1 MIEIKSFGKR
11 KATSNNVSTTS
22 NGGGGFANITV
33 KSEEVKGVNIWGQF
47 HDHSGDVDGDLT
59 ANGDIVSTGKITA
72 SQGQINGNL
81 DISGNTTIDG
91 DISATN
97 GDFSGIIN
105 GDDLNLTGDIH
116 CVELNCTN
124 IDATDISTEYLT
136 VTKQAHFF
144 NLTIDEIK
152 SVGGQIILSAANAT
166 IDHVEQ
172 VNGQW
177 LLAWRYE
184 DGDKGIKNQ
193 FKVND
198 QIICET
204 FNETTTNGVSLQ
216 TKYYW
221 AVVTMVGSDDYTIN
235 GETVHCHFI
244 VLSNTQDGFDG
255 QSDPATGDK
264 ICQLGYRGTDDPAR
278 QSAIILSAYKSPD
291 PNVTA
296 PSIVQYEGIN
306 TFSLDGCITNQL
318 AHGENVFTGNFRVI
332 NNGTTTDVVD
342 LIQGQHP
349 QVMTDSQQAWAMADS
364 SGKTYY
370 LSDYQNLPTKIQA
383 YLGSEIIPYSEWVTG
398 SQIKYKNSTYRLTGT
413 APAIQSRAGLGISS
427 ITRNTNDV
435 TINWSYTANEVQ
447 QIDSETGESTTIN
460 SGTTE
465 TNNQFEITIKF
476 THNGTTYTVSKN
488 VPINV
493 IKASA
498 VTQGADAEFDRL
510 MIDKLDLT
518 VTLDNKLTCKV
529 NAKVYHVKGG
539 SIAQLTDLSDYT
551 ANILLSN
558 NQTVTLTKSTYFYR
572 TSNIS
577 SNYSAMTNPPTSA
590 TLRLYKNGTLVDE
603 VATPIKF
610 DAGSIFTI
618 TDNAITSAVQQ
629 AQTYTDGQI
638 TNVSADISRIE
649 QTANSISTRVTNIE
663 NDYVTSSEL
672 RQTADNIQLNV
683 YDDLLNKTGIDISNG
698 LITLNGNTVVNGNLS
713 LTDQNTGFSLIG
725 DGGITQ
731 IMPQSIGSYAQ
742 FTAKSS
748 TVLNKHGE
756 SWGAEKDSSGDYFI
770 VYNFDTNFNVG
781 IIKAGHTIAIA
792 AVSRNYYIMDENGI
806 YHQINSSQYS
816 ESDHQIIVY
825 ENGVSM
831 ATGSLG
837 NSPFNYTSQGG
848 NIQIVTVDRVSIDK
862 NLIESS
868 SPRPYQE
875 LIVPIEKIDITV
887 TVPNDAF
894 MLIGYDGLAVNFGTS
909 ATAYIG
915 AESTTI
921 KYGQH
926 GIKVSSSGL
935 QKWNGSN
942 WVGINNKKVKTI
954 TTDYTLTNDDDLI
967 VYNSGI
973 QRTLTLPS
981 TLEVG
986 KTVYVKKLG
995 STNLRLQSSTAN
1007 IYAQNST
1014 SGAST
1019 ATVSTFVF
1027 LTWDGS
1033 HWLIGYVG

>member
-204 FNETTTNGVSLQ
+204 YNETTTNGVSLQ

-364 SGKTYY
+364 NGKTYY

-383 YLGSEIIPYSEWVTG
+383 YLGSEVIPYSEWVTG

-435 TINWSYTANEVQ
+435 TINWSYTANVVQ

-618 TDNAITSAVQQ
+618 TENAITSAVQQ

-748 TVLNKHGE
+748 TVLHKYNDVETIELSWDDETNLIEFHFVHNITVGTIKAGTTITFADVSRQYFVHGTQITNV
-756 SWGAEKDSSGDYFI
+756 SN
-770 VYNFDTNFNVG
+770 YNFDATNSYV
-781 IIKAGHTIAIA
+781 TI
-792 AVSRNYYIMDENGI
+792 SEN
-806 YHQINSSQYS
+806 S
-816 ESDHQIIVY
+816 
-825 ENGVSM
+825 VSM
-831 ATGSLG
+831 ATGHLR
-837 NSPFNYTSQGG
+837 NQTLNYTSQGG
-848 NIQIVTVDRVSIDK
+848 SVAIELHDIVYINKSCFNRGG
-862 NLIESS
+862 SS
-868 SPRPYQE
+868 QE
-875 LIVPIEKIDITV
+875 EEIRTAIEKLHITV

-986 KTVYVKKLG
+986 KTVYIKKLG

>member
-1 MIEIKSFGKR
+1 MIEVKSFGKK
-11 KATSNNVSTTS
+11 KATPTVSTTS

-33 KSEEVKGVNIWGQF
+33 KTDEVKGVNIWGQY
-47 HDHSGDVDGDLT
+47 HDHTGDVDGDLT

-72 SQGQINGNL
+72 SEGQINGNL
-81 DISGNTTIDG
+81 GISGNTTIDG

-97 GDFSGIIN
+97 GDFSGNISADD
-105 GDDLNLTGDIH
+105 GDFGGDIH
-116 CVELNCTN
+116 CTD
-124 IDATDISTEYLT
+124 IDCDAIYSNDISTEYLT

-172 VNGQW
+172 QGGQYILCW
-177 LLAWRYE
+177 KKD
-184 DGDKGIKNQ
+184 DGEKGISNQ
-193 FKVND
+193 FKRLD
-198 QIICET
+198 QVICQT
-204 FNETTTNGVSLQ
+204 FDKTDLEGVVEN
-216 TKYYW
+216 KYYW
-221 AVVTMVGSDDYTIN
+221 GLVTTVGEGSYTEN
-235 GETVHCHFI
+235 GEEIECNYI
-244 VLSNTQDGFDG
+244 ALSPAANEFDG
-255 QSDPATGDK
+255 SSVPAKGDK
-264 ICQLGYRGTDDPAR
+264 ICQLGYRGTDDNPR

-291 PNVTA
+291 PNVDA
-296 PSIVQYEGIN
+296 PSIVQYAGIN
-306 TFSLDGCITNQL
+306 SFSLDGCIVNQMSPT
-318 AHGENVFTGNFRVI
+318 ENVFTGNFRVVS
-332 NNGTTTDVVD
+332 NGTTSDVVD

-364 SGKTYY
+364 NGKTYY
-370 LSDYQNLPTKIQA
+370 LSDYQNLPTVIQA
-383 YLGSEIIPYSEWVTG
+383 YLGSEVIPYSEWVTG

-618 TDNAITSAVQQ
+618 TENAITSAVQQ

-638 TNVSADISRIE
+638 TTVNADISQIQ
-649 QTANSISTRVTNIE
+649 QTASSISTRVTNIE

-887 TVPNDAF
+887 TIPNDAF

-909 ATAYIG
+909 ATAYFG

-926 GIKVSSSGL
+926 GIKISNSGL

-942 WVGINNKKVKTI
+942 WVGINNKKVKTV

-967 VYNSGI
+967 IYNSAT
-973 QRTLTLPS
+973 QRTLTLPN
-981 TLEVG
+981 TLDVG
-986 KTVYVKKLG
+986 KTVFIKRIG
-995 STNLRLQSSTAN
+995 STQLKVQSSTTN
-1007 IYAQNST
+1007 IYT
-1014 SGAST
+1014 PT
-1019 ATVSTFVF
+1019 ATTGANNATLNNYTC

-1033 HWLIGYVG
+1033 RWLIGFLYS

>member
-1 MIEIKSFGKR
+1 MIEVKSFGKK
-11 KATSNNVSTTS
+11 KATPTVSTTS

-33 KSEEVKGVNIWGQF
+33 KTDEVKGVNIWGQY
-47 HDHSGDVDGDLT
+47 HDHTGDVDGDLT

-72 SQGQINGNL
+72 SEGQINGNL
-81 DISGNTTIDG
+81 GISGNTTIDG

-97 GDFSGIIN
+97 GDFSGNISADD
-105 GDDLNLTGDIH
+105 GDFGGDIH
-116 CVELNCTN
+116 CTD
-124 IDATDISTEYLT
+124 IDCDAIYSNDISTEYLT

-172 VNGQW
+172 QGGQYILCW
-177 LLAWRYE
+177 KKD
-184 DGDKGIKNQ
+184 DGEKGISNQ
-193 FKVND
+193 FKRLD
-198 QIICET
+198 QVICQT
-204 FNETTTNGVSLQ
+204 FDKTDLEGVVEN
-216 TKYYW
+216 KYYW
-221 AVVTMVGSDDYTIN
+221 GLVTTVGEGSYTEN
-235 GETVHCHFI
+235 GEEIECNYI
-244 VLSNTQDGFDG
+244 ALSPAANEFDG
-255 QSDPATGDK
+255 SSVPAKGDK

-291 PNVTA
+291 PNVDA
-296 PSIVQYEGIN
+296 PSIVQYAGIN
-306 TFSLDGCITNQL
+306 SFSLDGCIVNQMSPT
-318 AHGENVFTGNFRVI
+318 ENVFTGNFRVVS
-332 NNGTTTDVVD
+332 NGTTSDVVD

-349 QVMTDSQQAWAMADS
+349 QVIADSEQAWIMADS

-370 LSDYQNLPTKIQA
+370 STDYQNLPTTIQA
-383 YLGSEIIPYSEWVTG
+383 YLGSTLIPYSEWVTG
-398 SQIKYKNSTYRLTGT
+398 SQIKFKNKTLRLTGT
-413 APAIQSRAGLGISS
+413 APAISTFSGIGISS

-435 TINWSYTANEVQ
+435 TLSWSYYGDISSTYNT
-447 QIDSETGESTTIN
+447 ETGQYDTTN
-460 SGTTE
+460 NGTTE
-465 TNNQFEITIKF
+465 NNQALEITIKF
-476 THNGTTYTVSKN
+476 THNGTTYTVQKN
-488 VPINV
+488 VPFNV

-539 SIAQLTDLSDYT
+539 SIEQLTDLTDYT

-558 NQTVTLTKSTYFYR
+558 STTVTLTKTTYFYR
-572 TSNIS
+572 TTNIS
-577 SNYSAMTNPPTSA
+577 NAYSSMTNPPTSA

-603 VATPIKF
+603 VATQIKF

-742 FTAKSS
+742 FTAKST

-909 ATAYIG
+909 ATAYFG

-926 GIKVSSSGL
+926 GIKISNSGL

-967 VYNSGI
+967 VYNSGT

-986 KTVYVKKLG
+986 KTVYIKRIG
-995 STNLRLQSSTAN
+995 STQLKVQSSTTN
-1007 IYAQNST
+1007 IYT
-1014 SGAST
+1014 PT
-1019 ATVSTFVF
+1019 ATTGANNATLNNYTC

-1033 HWLIGYVG
+1033 RWLIGFLYS